1 MPMLRQP
8 AVRTF
13 AAPRAPAPGARTL
26 LLAAGALAA
35 TLAAGALVARDA
47 GAQQAPKVS
56 ARTSAASNPA
66 AETIDRASK
75 AFRSARTVRA
85 TFEQTLQNPVTGSSS
100 TTTGELLLARPNKVA
115 VRFAGAGDR
124 VVSDGRS
131 LWVYLPSAAPGQ
143 VVKLPAKSR
152 GSLGADLVGELLENP
167 RARYSVTAAGA
178 QTISGRA
185 THGVLLEPKGEASQI
200 SRAIVWVDDADGA
213 VRQLQLT
220 DQNGLVRTLRM
231 TSWVRNASVPA
242 DAFSFAVPSGVRV
255 VDQSRVQ
262 GAR

>member
-1 MPMLRQP
+1 MPVLRTP
-8 AVRTF
+8 SARAA
-13 AAPRAPAPGARTL
+13 AAPRPVADARTL
-26 LLAAGALAA
+26 LLAGGALAA
-35 TLAAGALVARDA
+35 ALAASALAAGDA
-47 GAQQAPKVS
+47 GAQQVPTAT
-56 ARTSAASNPA
+56 ARTASTANPA
-66 AETIDRASK
+66 AETIDRASR

-85 TFEQTLQNPVTGSSS
+85 TFEQTLQNPATGSSS
-100 TTTGELLLARPNKVA
+100 TTTGELMLARPNKVA

-124 VVSDGRS
+124 VVSDGQS

-152 GSLGADLVGELLENP
+152 GTLGADLVGELLENP
-167 RARYSVTAAGA
+167 RARYAVSAAGA

-231 TSWVRNASVPA
+231 TSWVRNASVPS

-255 VDQSRVQ
+255 VDQSRLQ